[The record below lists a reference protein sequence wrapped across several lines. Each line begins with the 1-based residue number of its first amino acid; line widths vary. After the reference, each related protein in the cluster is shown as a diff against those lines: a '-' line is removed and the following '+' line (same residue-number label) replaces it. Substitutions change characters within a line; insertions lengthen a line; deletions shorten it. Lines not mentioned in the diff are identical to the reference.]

1 MKLFKD
7 SLGREWKLDGNF
19 TSYGRV
25 RDYTGVKL
33 YDIATENR
41 ESLVQLTDPLT
52 LGKVLW
58 AMVEPQA
65 EEAGITP
72 EEFGEGFS
80 GDAVTAAY
88 DALIDEMVFFC
99 HPRQRKLLEMAL
111 KKLRAVE
118 ERAEETV
125 GEKIEEFGQE
135 IDKAIDRWT
144 RGFLDGSTP
153 GSWESIPAS
162 GLSEGYLTP
171 SEAAVESSG
180 TTPVPS

>member
-7 SLGREWKLDGNF
+7 SIGREWKLDGNF

-33 YDIATENR
+33 YDIATDSR
-41 ESLVQLTDPLT
+41 DSLVQLTDPLT

-65 EEAGITP
+65 EAIGVTP
-72 EEFGEGFS
+72 EEFGEGFR
-80 GDAVTAAY
+80 GDAVTDAY
-88 DALIDEMVFFC
+88 NALIDEMVFFC

-125 GEKIEEFGQE
+125 EEKIEEFGE
-135 IDKAIDRWT
+135 AIDKAIDQWT
-144 RGFLDGSTP
+144 RGLLDGSWQ
-153 GSWESIPAS
+153 GSSASTQAS
-162 GLSEGYLTP
+162 GPFASSLTP
-171 SEAAVESSG
+171 SVAVAEKPG
-180 TTPVPS
+180 ITPVP

>member
-7 SLGREWKLDGNF
+7 SLGREWKLDANF

-33 YDIATENR
+33 YDIATESR
-41 ESLVQLTDPLT
+41 DSLVQLTDPLT

-65 EEAGITP
+65 EEAGISP
-72 EEFGEGFS
+72 EEFGEGFR
-80 GDAVTAAY
+80 GDAVSAAY
-88 DALIDEMVFFC
+88 NALIDEMVFFC

-118 ERAEETV
+118 EMAEETV
-125 GEKIEEFGQE
+125 EEKIEEFGEE

-144 RGFLDGSTP
+144 RGLMDGRSPESLVST
-153 GSWESIPAS
+153 PAS
-162 GLSEGYLTP
+162 GHSGNLSTP
-171 SEAAVESSG
+171 YEADAEKPG
-180 TTPVPS
+180 ITPVP